1 MYTYQLSQ
9 TASPPDDPSPT
20 GLLLFAALLG
30 GVLLGVSYPLYS
42 LAVGAAVGATKTFGR
57 TLAARV
63 ASPPGR
69 VRTVRLPGVAT
80 IRFTV
85 SPR

>member
-1 MYTYQLSQ
+1 MHTYPLSQ
-9 TASPPDDPSPT
+9 TASPPDDPSPG

-30 GVLLGVSYPLYS
+30 GVILGVSYPLYS
-42 LAVGAAVGATKTFGR
+42 LAALAAVGATAAFGR
-57 TLAARV
+57 TLAARL
-63 ASPPGR
+63 ARPPGR
-69 VRTVRLPGVAT
+69 VRTVRLPGVAK

>member
-1 MYTYQLSQ
+1 MHTYQLSE
-9 TASPPDDPSPT
+9 AAPPPHDPAPT
-20 GLLLFAALLG
+20 GFLPFAVLLG

-42 LAVGAAVGATKTFGR
+42 LAALAAVGATTAFGR
-57 TLAARV
+57 TLAARLGR
-63 ASPPGR
+63 PPGR
-69 VRTVRLPGVAT
+69 VRTVRLPGVAK